1 MVVATTGEE
10 LWAAEDG
17 AEDGVS
23 VEGIWEDGGVEG
35 AGARDGFAPRN

>member
-1 MVVATTGEE
+1 MGEE

-23 VEGIWEDGGVEG
+23 VKGIWEDSGVEG
-35 AGARDGFAPRN
+35 AGARDGFAPQN